1 MRNTRRSA
9 GVVGLLVLAS
19 IVVIAGCNSPS
30 DVEPSYQAPA
40 LSAQEAPCPTMALI
54 CNSITNEI
62 ESTCPRTFPPRNWGE
77 ENSCRKTLMAQLLD
91 SYKDCLTGEQ
101 LSEVR
106 DCVAAQLGL
115 PNAGDQKGPD
125 PHEM

>member
-9 GVVGLLVLAS
+9 GLVGLFVLAS
-19 IVVIAGCNSPS
+19 IVVIASCNNPT
-30 DVEPSYQAPA
+30 DVEPSYQSPA
-40 LSAQEAPCPTMALI
+40 LAVQETPCPTFAQI
-54 CNSITNEI
+54 CNAITNEI

-77 ENSCRKTLMAQLLD
+77 ENSCRVTLLAQLLD
-91 SYKDCLTGEQ
+91 SYKDCLTGQQ

-106 DCVAAQLGL
+106 DCVAAQLRL

>member
-19 IVVIAGCNSPS
+19 IVVIAGCNSPT
-30 DVEPSYQAPA
+30 DVEPSYQTPA
-40 LSAQEAPCPTMALI
+40 LSAQEAPCPTADLI
-54 CNSITNEI
+54 CNAITNEI

-77 ENSCRKTLMAQLLD
+77 ENSCRRTLLAQLLD
-91 SYKDCLTGEQ
+91 SYKDCLSGNQ

-106 DCVAAQLGL
+106 DCVAVQLGL
-115 PNAGDQKGPD
+115 PNAGDQKNPA
-125 PHEM
+125 PQEM